1 MVEAGIFFTELH
13 TISGGWWMVL
23 IAGKWGT
30 PRFRLGYK
38 NWIFICKI
46 LKYRIDWINWL
57 DWIGFMAALVLFIEI
72 WVYFEISKVTCYHKT
87 ALRTWTIQCSVVVLP
102 VVGAECGVTLVHQQS
117 GTLVLL
123 SSVAQ
128 EELKHARISRQY
140 RLLSWGKA
148 DMINSNVFLIDV
160 TFRR

>member
-1 MVEAGIFFTELH
+1 MCSQCAG
-13 TISGGWWMVL
+13 
-23 IAGKWGT
+23 
-30 PRFRLGYK
+30 
-38 NWIFICKI
+38 
-46 LKYRIDWINWL
+46 
-57 DWIGFMAALVLFIEI
+57 
-72 WVYFEISKVTCYHKT
+72 
-87 ALRTWTIQCSVVVLP
+87 VVLHG
-102 VVGAECGVTLVHQQS
+102 VGAEGGVTLIHQLP